1 MLKNPLM
8 EQLRSE
14 ISAEDK
20 ALIDDS
26 FALSNRI
33 AYLLKKHKISQKDLA
48 QKLQKRE
55 SEISKWLSGGH
66 NFTQQTLT
74 KISLAIGEPIYQI
87 PGVATHK
94 DTVAND
100 IHVFKT
106 IISKLIELRKITH
119 SNFENFNEKEMSSL
133 TVNASGVICKSAAE
147 QEKSRFTPANLHK
160 SDFKNIEKAIS

>member
-1 MLKNPLM
+1 M

-14 ISAEDK
+14 VSVEDK

-33 AYLLKKHKISQKDLA
+33 AYLLKKHKISQKELS

-66 NFTQQTLT
+66 NFTQHTLT
-74 KISLAIGEPIYQI
+74 KISLAIGEPVYQI
-87 PGVATHK
+87 PGAAAQIDKTL
-94 DTVAND
+94 DN

-106 IISKLIELRKITH
+106 IISKLIELRKLTH
-119 SNFENFNEKEMSSL
+119 TNFENYSAKEVSSL
-133 TVNASGVICKSAAE
+133 SVDASGVICKSATE
-147 QEKSRFTPANLHK
+147 QERANFLPANLHK

>member
-74 KISLAIGEPIYQI
+74 RISLAIGEPIYQI
-87 PGVATHK
+87 PGAVAQIEK
-94 DTVAND
+94 AIDS
-100 IHVFKT
+100 IHIFKT
-106 IISKLIELRKITH
+106 IISKLVELKKISHT
-119 SNFENFNEKEMSSL
+119 NFENYSEKEVSSL
-133 TVNASGVICKSAAE
+133 CVDASGIICKSATE
-147 QEKSRFTPANLHK
+147 QENANFSPANLHK

>member
-1 MLKNPLM
+1 M

-14 ISAEDK
+14 ISVEDK

-33 AYLLKKHKISQKDLA
+33 AYLLKKHKISQKNLA

-87 PGVATHK
+87 PGAEVQIEKAI
-94 DTVAND
+94 DS
-100 IHVFKT
+100 IHIFKA
-106 IISKLIELRKITH
+106 IISKLVELKKISHTH
-119 SNFENFNEKEMSSL
+119 FENYSEKEVSSL
-133 TVNASGVICKSAAE
+133 CVGASGVICKSATE
-147 QEKSRFTPANLHK
+147 QEKANFSPANLHK